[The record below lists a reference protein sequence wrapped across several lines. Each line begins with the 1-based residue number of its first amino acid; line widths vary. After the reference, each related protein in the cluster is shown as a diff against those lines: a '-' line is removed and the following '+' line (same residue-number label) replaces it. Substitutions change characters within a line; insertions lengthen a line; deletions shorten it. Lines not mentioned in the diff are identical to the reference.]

1 MTDNDKDN
9 RHLTD
14 IIGVKYSL
22 KDNPE
27 PMPSPGT
34 IETMFF
40 ETIDNDRMVWFLGV
54 LPQA

>member
-9 RHLTD
+9 RQLTD